1 MKLEFSGSP
10 VIRATRD
17 YVWSRL
23 TDPDFIASSAPGV
36 ETVEALDPTHFKVT
50 SGLGVGAVK
59 VRFNLE
65 VELFDMVEGRSLKMR
80 SRGMA
85 PGSMVVV
92 VSSLRIDDAA
102 PGTVRLDWSA
112 TSEVSGT
119 MASVGGRFLEGTARK
134 LTQDFWTDFAKR
146 VGVG

>member
-10 VIRATRD
+10 VIYATRD

-23 TDPDFIASSAPGV
+23 TDPDFVAASAPGV
-36 ETVEALDPTHFKVT
+36 ETVEAVDPTHFKIV
-50 SGLGVGAVK
+50 SGLGLGAVK

-65 VELFDMVEGRSLKMR
+65 VELFDVVEGRSLKMR
-80 SRGMA
+80 SRGNGL
-85 PGSMVVV
+85 GSTVDV
-92 VSSLRIDDAA
+92 VSSLRIAEAA

-119 MASVGGRFLEGTARK
+119 MANVSGRFLEGTARK
-134 LTQDFWTDFAKR
+134 LTHDFWTDFAKR
-146 VGVG
+146 VGEG

>member
-1 MKLEFSGSP
+1 MPRVTTSGP
-10 VIRATRD
+10 AF
-17 YVWSRL
+17 
-23 TDPDFIASSAPGV
+23 TDPDFVAASAPGV
-36 ETVEALDPTHFKVT
+36 ETVEALDPTHFKVV

-65 VELFDMVEGRSLKMR
+65 IELFDMVEGRSLKMR
-80 SRGMA
+80 SRGNGL
-85 PGSMVVV
+85 GSMVDV
-92 VSSLRIDDAA
+92 VSSLRIADAA

-119 MASVGGRFLEGTARK
+119 VASVGGRFLEGTARR

-146 VGVG
+146 VGEG

>member
-10 VIRATRD
+10 VIHATRD

-23 TDPDFIASSAPGV
+23 TDPDFIASSTPGV

-59 VRFNLE
+59 VRFKLD
-65 VELFDMVEGRSLKMR
+65 VELFDVVEGRSLKMR

-85 PGSMVVV
+85 PGSIVEV
-92 VSSLRIDDAA
+92 VSSLRIADAA

-119 MASVGGRFLEGTARK
+119 MASVGGPFLEGTARK

-146 VGVG
+146 VGEG